1 MIDGNVFVRN
11 TDVMQNLT
19 KKILIINISIAYQFH
34 LPYFI
39 NYGLFNEMK
48 NEKIIL
54 FEFFKFLCRWIGGGY
69 AL

>member
-1 MIDGNVFVRN
+1 MIDRNVFVRN

-39 NYGLFNEMK
+39 NYGLFN
-48 NEKIIL
+48 
-54 FEFFKFLCRWIGGGY
+54 FRYVFLNLIYRKQQ
-69 AL
+69 